1 MKEKFWRIKKDA
13 EIPFHNNVD
22 YCIGTGRMGLALQK
36 EYQDQLALVQKE
48 IGFSHIR
55 GHGLF
60 CDDIGIYQETPE
72 GESEY
77 NFTYLDRVMDSY
89 ISLGLRPF
97 WSLALCRRK
106 WHQERRLSF
115 TGRGNTTPPASYKNG
130 LIWVTAL
137 LSHLCERYTTD
148 EVVTWPIEVWNEPN
162 LPGFWENADMPEYF
176 KLFHTTFDAI
186 KS

>member
-1 MKEKFWRIKKDA
+1 MNEVIQKTIQIEENKEYVFR
-13 EIPFHNNVD
+13 NQVD
-22 YCIGTGRMGLALQK
+22 FCIGTGRMGLALTK
-36 EYQDQLALVQKE
+36 EYQEQLSLVQKE

-115 TGRGNTTPPASYKNG
+115 TGRKHNTAS
-130 LIWVTAL
+130 
-137 LSHLCERYTTD
+137 
-148 EVVTWPIEVWNEPN
+148 
-162 LPGFWENADMPEYF
+162 
-176 KLFHTTFDAI
+176 KLQEMD
-186 KS
+186 

>member
-1 MKEKFWRIKKDA
+1 MNEVIQKTIQIEENKEYVFR
-13 EIPFHNNVD
+13 NQVD
-22 YCIGTGRMGLALQK
+22 FCIGTGRMGLALTK
-36 EYQDQLALVQKE
+36 EYQEQLSLVQKE

-97 WSLALCRRK
+97 FGAWLYAA
-106 WHQERRLSF
+106 E
-115 TGRGNTTPPASYKNG
+115 NG
-130 LIWVTAL
+130 I
-137 LSHLCERYTTD
+137 R
-148 EVVTWPIEVWNEPN
+148 
-162 LPGFWENADMPEYF
+162 NADYLLLEGKHNTAS
-176 KLFHTTFDAI
+176 KLQEMD
-186 KS
+186 